1 MGQQSAPTE
10 NKGIDAQVVGTIDLG
25 PDMPNYQ
32 LRLRKITFE
41 AGGVAALHSHKDR
54 PAFTYVLDGTVT
66 ELRDGGYK
74 KEYGPG
80 DVITES
86 RDVTHW
92 AENKGTTKAVL
103 AVSPTPLPHSPGPG
117 RSVSAK
123 VAIVNLSTA
132 TASVSFAPQGS
143 DRLKA
148 ST

>member
-1 MGQQSAPTE
+1 MTTKMCLTVSAWLVTLGLVFWLGTSVGQQSAPTE

-92 AENKGTTKAVL
+92 AENKGTTKAMLVG
-103 AVSPTPLPHSPGPG
+103 VDIIKP
-117 RSVSAK
+117 
-123 VAIVNLSTA
+123 
-132 TASVSFAPQGS
+132 
-143 DRLKA
+143 
-148 ST
+148 

>member
-1 MGQQSAPTE
+1 MTTKMCFTVSTWLVTLGLVFWLGISVGQQSAPTE
-10 NKGIDAQVVGTIDLG
+10 NKGIDAQVVSTIDLG

-41 AGGVAALHSHKDR
+41 AGGVAAMHSHKER
-54 PAFTYVLDGTVT
+54 PAFAYVLEGTLT

-80 DVITES
+80 GVITES

-103 AVSPTPLPHSPGPG
+103 VGVDIIKP
-117 RSVSAK
+117 
-123 VAIVNLSTA
+123 
-132 TASVSFAPQGS
+132 
-143 DRLKA
+143 
-148 ST
+148 

>member
-1 MGQQSAPTE
+1 MTTKVCLTVSAWLVTLGLVFWLGISVGQQSAPTE

-41 AGGVAALHSHKDR
+41 AGGVAAMHSHKER
-54 PAFTYVLDGTVT
+54 PAFAYVLEGTLT

-103 AVSPTPLPHSPGPG
+103 VGVDIIKP
-117 RSVSAK
+117 
-123 VAIVNLSTA
+123 
-132 TASVSFAPQGS
+132 
-143 DRLKA
+143 
-148 ST
+148 